1 MRKTVV
7 GQKQTKQNI
16 TNQLQVWEVE
26 KQNKKHQHTES
37 EYEQNH

>member
-26 KQNKKHQHTES
+26 KQNKKHQYTES